1 MSDSLG
7 KRFRLSQ
14 ELHEPDPT
22 YAFFLARVLDE
33 GYSEH
38 RTRRWATSGRSLEG
52 FGPPLMRSRGDGS
65 ETVVVELG
73 NALLIVTLG
82 ASFVYAQAA
91 ANDTESVESALGRAG
106 ELLPAPEVTAA
117 QDVPVLFWTY
127 SPQGPVP
134 SMRKI
139 SVPEWSEIRENYTE
153 PARAPLDELMTS
165 FRPAHGGQLIL
176 WHGEVGTGKTFAL
189 RALAWEWR
197 DWCQVHYIVDPDTFF
212 GEHADYLMSVLTQ
225 SGGLGAHVGMMMA
238 AHPGIGFQ
246 HVFEVGDDFEEDEED
261 LGVSTA
267 EVRGAD
273 GGQRRRAPQ
282 WRLLVLED
290 TGELLR
296 PDAKS
301 IIGQG
306 LSRFLNVV
314 DGLIGQGLRVLV
326 LVTTNEE
333 IGTLHPAVA
342 RPGRAAANIEF
353 APLTRSEASAWLKG
367 HGVEG
372 AVPSTG
378 TLASLYAVLEG
389 RDPAETRVVGF
400 GE

>member
-65 ETVVVELG
+65 ETVIVELG
-73 NALLIVTLG
+73 KALLVVTLG

-246 HVFEVGDDFEEDEED
+246 HVFEVGNDFEEDEED
-261 LGVSTA
+261 LGVSTG

>member
-7 KRFRLSQ
+7 KRFRLSHD
-14 ELHEPDPT
+14 LHEPDPT
-22 YAFFLARVLDE
+22 YAFFLARVLDG
-33 GYSEH
+33 GYGEH
-38 RTRRWATSGRSLEG
+38 RMRHWATSERSLDG
-52 FGPPLMRSRGDGS
+52 FGPPLMRSKGDGS

-73 NALLIVTLG
+73 SAVVVVSLR
-82 ASFVYAQAA
+82 ASFVSAQAA
-91 ANDTESVESALGRAG
+91 ANDAASAESALTRAA
-106 ELLPAPEVTAA
+106 ELLPAPEPTAA
-117 QDVPVLFWTY
+117 QDVPVMFWTY
-127 SPQGPVP
+127 SPHGPVP

-153 PARAPLDELMTS
+153 AARARLDGLMTD

-197 DWCQVHYIVDPDTFF
+197 EWCQVHYIVDPDTFF
-212 GEHADYLMSVLTQ
+212 GEHADYLMSVLMQ

-238 AHPGIGFQ
+238 AHPGMGYQ
-246 HVFEVGDDFEEDEED
+246 HVFELGAEVEADEEE
-261 LGVSTA
+261 LGVSYP
-267 EVRGAD
+267 ELGEGDEREH
-273 GGQRRRAPQ
+273 RRVPQ

-353 APLTRSEASAWLKG
+353 KPLTRAEASAWLES
-367 HGVEG
+367 HGLDG

-378 TLASLYAVLEG
+378 TLASLYAVIEG
-389 RDPAETRVVGF
+389 RDQADTRVVGF